1 MIKKRA
7 PKGSGLA
14 KTEVMS
20 FRVTDEEADC
30 LERLRRE
37 TGHDS
42 YQDMLHSIVMRAAD
56 ATLEAP

>member
-1 MIKKRA
+1 MIRKRA

-20 FRVTDEEADC
+20 FRVTDEEADR

-37 TGHDS
+37 SGHDS
-42 YQDMLHSIVMRAAD
+42 YQAMLHGIVMQAAEVALD
-56 ATLEAP
+56 GL